1 MGPYTDSMDECK
13 LVLQGTLAD
22 FVASLEAGQ
31 DGGQRAHGSLVE
43 RFRQLPVLWD
53 QMLDLFKVDTFSKQ
67 IQGPL
72 LTKVA
77 ASDRRGRPL
86 GQCLNFATQDY
97 LALSYHPAIRQ
108 AAIDAIET
116 YGVHAA
122 GSPAL
127 VGNSVPSVSLE
138 RAMSQWLRMAECVLF
153 PTGWGACFGA
163 VKALV
168 RRTDHVV
175 LDELAHASL
184 QEGARAATS
193 SVYAF
198 RHLCVNSLERRLK
211 RLRAQDPSGGILV
224 VTESLYS
231 MDSDVP
237 DLRAHQ
243 ELAHRYGA
251 NLLVDVAHDLGVLGR
266 AHGLGALEVQ
276 GLLGQIDL
284 VVGSFSK
291 AFAANCGFV
300 ASNHPGLKL
309 AMRFGSGPNTFST
322 APSPIQTA
330 VALKGLEIVQSSE
343 GLACRQRIDE
353 RSTALRDTLTGIGLH
368 VLGQPS
374 AIVPVLMGG
383 VARSRLTARFMV
395 EQGVLVNLVEH
406 PAVAR
411 NTSRLRLQLMATHEP
426 EHLHACA
433 EALGTAI
440 EQADG
445 MLRDI
450 NAGRDPQ
457 SQLV

>member
-1 MGPYTDSMDECK
+1 MDESK

-22 FVASLEAGQ
+22 FVASLDADHPTGQ
-31 DGGQRAHGSLVE
+31 LAQVSLVE

-72 LTKVA
+72 LTQVS
-77 ASDRRGRPL
+77 ASDRRGRAL
-86 GQCLNFATQDY
+86 GRCLNFATQDY
-97 LALSYHPAIRQ
+97 LALSYHPAIKQ
-108 AAIDAIET
+108 AAIEAVEA

-127 VGNSVPSVSLE
+127 VGNSVPTVRLE
-138 RAMSQWLRMAECVLF
+138 RAMSQWLGMQECVLF
-153 PTGWGACFGA
+153 PTGWGACFGV

-184 QEGARAATS
+184 QEGARAATGN
-193 SVYAF
+193 VHVF
-198 RHLCVNSLERRLK
+198 RHLSLESLERRLK
-211 RLRAQDPSGGILV
+211 RVRAADPSGGILV

-237 DLRAHQ
+237 DLLAHQ

-266 AHGLGALEVQ
+266 DRGQGALEVQ
-276 GLLGQIDL
+276 GVLGQIDL
-284 VVGSFSK
+284 IVGSFSK
-291 AFAANCGFV
+291 AFAANCGFL

-322 APSPIQTA
+322 APSPIQA
-330 VALKGLEIVQSSE
+330 SVALKGLEIVQSSE
-343 GLACRQRIDE
+343 GFASRQRIQDMAM
-353 RSTALRDTLTGIGLH
+353 SLRQTLTDMGLH

-395 EQGVLVNLVEH
+395 EEGVLVNLVEH

-411 NTSRLRLQLMATHEP
+411 NTSRLRLQLMASHEP
-426 EHLHACA
+426 AHLRACA
-433 EALGTAI
+433 AALGTAI
-440 EQADG
+440 GQADE
-445 MLRDI
+445 MLREI
-450 NAGRDPQ
+450 NVKRDPS
-457 SQLV
+457 SQLI